1 MTGRLAV
8 GAALASRRVL
18 RIGGEDALSLL
29 QRVVTNDVRPLASPG
44 AAPVYAAL
52 QNAHGRLEHD
62 VFLHRE
68 MMSAAGGVS
77 GALLADLPSDGF
89 DAALALLMKLR
100 LRAAVTLDDVG
111 DDHAVVVAAAEDDRE
126 EGGRGTSVLPA
137 RFQFLPVDPRWV
149 GLGRRGVLPA
159 AAVAALLG
167 SASPCGRGGS
177 GGSDGG
183 DASTSTSTSRSES
196 ESESRSI
203 DPFDG
208 GGDAAYRRHRYLRG
222 VAEGTAEL
230 ATRLPLECNLE
241 GLHGVSFDKG
251 CYIGQELTART
262 HFVGVVRKRLAPIAF
277 RSVEDAAAA
286 LASGGTVHSSAAAG
300 PSGSKRERGGVGKVV
315 AVEGDVG
322 LAMMRV
328 AAIGSDARM
337 WATVDGG
344 GEVEIET
351 PASAP
356 SWWPKEWTD
365 AAERS

>member
-68 MMSAAGGVS
+68 MMSATGGVS

-89 DAALALLMKLR
+89 DAAVALLMKLR

-126 EGGRGTSVLPA
+126 EGGRGGVLPA

-277 RSVEDAAAA
+277 RSAEDAAAA